1 LKEINSSS
9 IKQVRM
15 RNLNMGVITS
25 QMADKIVNDTSL
37 ISGFVSKMT
46 EINERLNK
54 EKIEAG
60 L

>member
-1 LKEINSSS
+1 
-9 IKQVRM
+9 M

>member
-15 RNLNMGVITS
+15 RNLNMDVITS